1 MKFNR
6 CLLKSNCWIMKNHR
20 WLLNVSL
27 TETRVYASRCLNV
40 ELIETLEAPTF

>member
-6 CLLKSNCWIMKNHR
+6 CLLKSNCWILKNPR
-20 WLLNVSL
+20 CLLNVSL
-27 TETRVYASRCLNV
+27 TETGVYASRCLNV